1 VPLGSA
7 PAGTVT
13 AALAPPEI
21 WEIVTGTVGDAF
33 TEVGAPKELVGTLVG
48 GGAGGS
54 TGSAVTLAAAPVA
67 SELVVALTERV

>member
-48 GGAGGS
+48 VGR
-54 TGSAVTLAAAPVA
+54 AAARA
-67 SELVVALTERV
+67 AR